1 MSSVE
6 HKVDMFR
13 LAQERRRQGKPQW
26 EYTVRGVKDALEAFD
41 EHGDFIRSRDEVV
54 AAIKRSSWYRQSDEF
69 GELWDVVDEMS
80 DAGRPDID
88 WEAGYDEQRHF
99 NHCLERIYDLA
110 DWDRAW
116 LA

>member
-26 EYTVRGVKDALEAFD
+26 AFTVNGVKDALAAFD
-41 EHGDFIRSRDEVV
+41 DHGDFIRSRDEVV
-54 AAIKRSSWYRQSDEF
+54 AAIKASSWFRQSDDF
-69 GELWDVVDEMS
+69 SDLRDTVDEMA
-80 DAGRPDID
+80 DAGDPEID
-88 WEAGYDEQRHF
+88 WEAGYDAQRHF
-99 NHCLERIYDLA
+99 NYCLDRIYDLA